1 MSQYETNNRGAVWG
15 NKKKT
20 TDKHPDLTGSVMVDG
35 KDYWLSGWKRGA
47 GANPNAPA
55 LSLSLTIKDNQQHQQ
70 PPQQSSE
77 MAQAKASS
85 MGEWDKGPDSFD
97 DDIPFQGSE

>member
-1 MSQYETNNRGAVWG
+1 MSNFDNDNRGAVWG

-20 TDKHPDLTGSVMVDG
+20 TDKHPDLTGSMMVDG

-70 PPQQSSE
+70 PPQQSTQ
-77 MAQAKASS
+77 MAQAKEAV
-85 MGEWDKGPDSFD
+85 MTGMDKGPDNFD
-97 DDIPFQGSE
+97 DDIPF